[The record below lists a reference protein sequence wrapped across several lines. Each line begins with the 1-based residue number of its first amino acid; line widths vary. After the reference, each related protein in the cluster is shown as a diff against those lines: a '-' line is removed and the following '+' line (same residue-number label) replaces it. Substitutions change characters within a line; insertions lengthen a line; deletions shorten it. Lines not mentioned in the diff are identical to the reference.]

1 MENHGIVAL
10 LMLLFYRVEQ
20 SYPVIVLL
28 RLLDPFSCC
37 SMGYSYQSVRFFFK
51 NLFYFTFISLFRI
64 KVRFGGSGVFE
75 GCSASLNTWRDR
87 YISKKWKDMF
97 LKWNRQDDPE
107 AFSQYK

>member
-37 SMGYSYQSVRFFFK
+37 SMGYSYQSVRFFQESLLFH
-51 NLFYFTFISLFRI
+51 FYFSLPDKGSFRWLWCF
-64 KVRFGGSGVFE
+64 RGVFCE
-75 GCSASLNTWRDR
+75 
-87 YISKKWKDMF
+87 
-97 LKWNRQDDPE
+97 LKYMAR
-107 AFSQYK
+107 